1 MGNGCIVAHYCLF
14 STILLTA
21 THWNIIKHELIFN
34 VHEGKGL
41 EHNHSLRFE
50 IWLLNYCINLFG
62 LTFTRVF
69 QSWFGHQTHMNSTLS
84 TRKTFP
90 FFSHSWYWY
99 LQFNSFFKAKNS
111 NSFLTQRIYVVIFL
125 IENPHLYKNKKNY
138 K

>member
-1 MGNGCIVAHYCLF
+1 MGNGCFVAHYCLF

-50 IWLLNYCINLFG
+50 IWLLKYCINLFG

-69 QSWFGHQTHMNSTLS
+69 QSWFGHQNTYEFNTFNQKNNPLFFPQLVLISSIQLIFLK
-84 TRKTFP
+84 RKIP
-90 FFSHSWYWY
+90 IHFSHKEYM
-99 LQFNSFFKAKNS
+99 
-111 NSFLTQRIYVVIFL
+111 
-125 IENPHLYKNKKNY
+125 
-138 K
+138 

>member
-1 MGNGCIVAHYCLF
+1 MGNGCFVAHYCLF

-50 IWLLNYCINLFG
+50 IWLLKYCINLFG

-69 QSWFGHQTHMNSTLS
+69 QSWFGHQTHINSTLS
-84 TRKTFP
+84 TRKTIP
-90 FFSHSWYWY
+90 FFPQLVLISPI
-99 LQFNSFFKAKNS
+99 
-111 NSFLTQRIYVVIFL
+111 QRIFL
-125 IENPHLYKNKKNY
+125 KRKIPIHFSHKEYM
-138 K
+138 